1 MCSLCDIYDVCCSY
15 LKNLYD
21 ICRYLRF
28 VVDVEIDVVTFVV
41 EKRQLRVLWHL
52 WRLSSRHPP
61 TFDIIYYIGFGLH
74 SVQAKLKIAN
84 CKIALVSSYCHR
96 SNSSY
101 YAKTIPDKFC
111 PGISCTENF
120 VFLHIKIQ
128 SKNASQCSMITIHTA
143 MYIDYINVHV
153 GIEPTFY
160 HIHPSE
166 QIRGGN
172 SH

>member
-1 MCSLCDIYDVCCSY
+1 M
-15 LKNLYD
+15 
-21 ICRYLRF
+21 
-28 VVDVEIDVVTFVV
+28 
-41 EKRQLRVLWHL
+41 
-52 WRLSSRHPP
+52 PP

-101 YAKTIPDKFC
+101 AKTIPDKLF

-128 SKNASQCSMITIHTA
+128 SENASHCSMITIHTS
-143 MYIDYINVHV
+143 MYNDYINVHI

-160 HIHPSE
+160 QGIREKILNPCFYHIHLSE
-166 QIRGGN
+166 QIRGGD

>member
-1 MCSLCDIYDVCCSY
+1 M
-15 LKNLYD
+15 
-21 ICRYLRF
+21 
-28 VVDVEIDVVTFVV
+28 
-41 EKRQLRVLWHL
+41 
-52 WRLSSRHPP
+52 PP

-101 YAKTIPDKFC
+101 AKTIPDKLF

-128 SKNASQCSMITIHTA
+128 SKNASQCSMITIHTS

-153 GIEPTFY
+153 GIELTFYQGLREKILNLCFY
-160 HIHPSE
+160 HIRPSRANK
-166 QIRGGN
+166 RGQFR
-172 SH
+172 